1 MTHAP
6 VDKKDLC
13 QNTNPHEGSLTI
25 PPRLQAGSRP
35 SLAEVLARREVRVQS
50 MQSLLENHPTVVCF
64 KLNIPGPVKNNDSIQ
79 ALFAR
84 GLQDIRTSLPEG
96 DRDWEE
102 SLPDLPTGPE
112 YFLTSPLPA
121 ALVKRRM
128 VELEE
133 KPLGRLY
140 DIDIFSQAG
149 PLSREELGLP
159 PRTCF
164 LCDRPAPEC
173 ARSRRH
179 SLAEL
184 LTWVDQQMDESLR
197 RASIPTPLPCAN
209 PSLITSLK
217 W

>member
-1 MTHAP
+1 MNNP
-6 VDKKDLC
+6 PGGREDLF
-13 QNTNPHEGSLTI
+13 QQSTSTGHTATIPQGFQEGS
-25 PPRLQAGSRP
+25 QP
-35 SLAEVLARREVRVQS
+35 SLADVLVRREARVLHI
-50 MQSLLENHPTVVCF
+50 QSLLKSHLTVVCF
-64 KLNIPGPVKNNDSIQ
+64 KLNIPGQVKNNDSIQ

-112 YFLTSPLPA
+112 YFLASPLPA
-121 ALVKRRM
+121 VQVKRRM

-140 DIDIFSQAG
+140 DIDVFSQAG

-184 LTWVDQQMDESLR
+184 LSWIDRQMRKEL
-197 RASIPTPLPCAN
+197 
-209 PSLITSLK
+209 
-217 W
+217 

>member
-1 MTHAP
+1 MNNPPGGREDFSRNSTATAHAA
-6 VDKKDLC
+6 
-13 QNTNPHEGSLTI
+13 TI
-25 PPRLQAGSRP
+25 PQGFQQGSQP
-35 SLAEVLARREVRVQS
+35 SLADVLVRREARVLHI
-50 MQSLLENHPTVVCF
+50 QSLLKSHLTVVCF
-64 KLNIPGPVKNNDSIQ
+64 KLNIPGQVKNNDSIQ

-112 YFLTSPLPA
+112 YFLASPLPA
-121 ALVKRRM
+121 VQVKRRM

-140 DIDIFSQAG
+140 DLDVFSQAG

-184 LTWVDQQMDESLR
+184 LSWIDKQMRKEL
-197 RASIPTPLPCAN
+197 
-209 PSLITSLK
+209 
-217 W
+217 

>member
-1 MTHAP
+1 MNNPPGGREDFSRNSTATAHAATIP
-6 VDKKDLC
+6 QVF
-13 QNTNPHEGSLTI
+13 QEGS
-25 PPRLQAGSRP
+25 QP
-35 SLAEVLARREVRVQS
+35 SLADVLVRREARVLHI
-50 MQSLLENHPTVVCF
+50 QSLLKSHLTVVCF
-64 KLNIPGPVKNNDSIQ
+64 KLNIPGQVKNNDSIQ
-79 ALFAR
+79 ALFTR

-102 SLPDLPTGPE
+102 SLSDLPTGPE
-112 YFLTSPLPA
+112 YFLASPLPA
-121 ALVKRRM
+121 VQVKRRM

-140 DIDIFSQAG
+140 DLDVFSQAG

-184 LTWVDQQMDESLR
+184 LSWIDKQMKEEL
-197 RASIPTPLPCAN
+197 
-209 PSLITSLK
+209 
-217 W
+217 